1 MQVFD
6 DYQIVCLLEVY
17 RLGYYNQNEA
27 LYSNLKKENNF
38 RDSLLS
44 KKKKMFLAKKEA
56 TFTTFLCKELHK
68 HGWNLFWEELERMQ
82 DHYNECNEPQGKDV
96 VEQIIYELICKLLFS
111 ISRGLI
117 YELI

>member
-17 RLGYYNQNEA
+17 RLGCYNQNEA
-27 LYSNLKKENNF
+27 LYSNFKKENF
-38 RDSLLS
+38 RDSLLG
-44 KKKKMFLAKKEA
+44 KKKKMLLAKKE
-56 TFTTFLCKELHK
+56 TTLTTFLCKELHK
-68 HGWNLFWEELERMQ
+68 HEWNLFWEELERMQ
-82 DHYNECNEPQGKDV
+82 DHYNECDEPQRKDV
-96 VEQIIYELICKLLFS
+96 VEQIIYELIFKLLFS